1 MARQELARQIEWCLV
16 VKDSVRPPVRDC
28 ARASMRS
35 VACRPATSAPAVSPT
50 ATPLRDCCDSPPAL
64 LEITARA
71 FDPGKVN
78 QDRFVPAAD
87 RLLVA
92 QLTGTARHHARWRD
106 LTADEQAA
114 AVTEL
119 RELAAGR
126 ADLLAQVAGIF
137 EGASAGR
144 HDEPLARQAATL
156 SGSPEPTTPSSRP
169 GPPKDAAGPGPPA
182 SRRTAAGPSNR
193 MRRIST
199 AAAQPGM
206 SDAPPGN
213 GYCTDTTP
221 TPLTC

>member
-1 MARQELARQIEWCLV
+1 
-16 VKDSVRPPVRDC
+16 
-28 ARASMRS
+28 
-35 VACRPATSAPAVSPT
+35 
-50 ATPLRDCCDSPPAL
+50 L

-78 QDRFVPAAD
+78 QDRCAPAAD

-106 LTADEQAA
+106 LTEDEQAA

-126 ADLLAQVAGIF
+126 ADLLAEVCGIF

-156 SGSPEPTTPSSRP
+156 CRLAGADDALIPQWAAEGRRRAQAARQPPHGGRP
-169 GPPKDAAGPGPPA
+169 V
-182 SRRTAAGPSNR
+182 
-193 MRRIST
+193 
-199 AAAQPGM
+199 
-206 SDAPPGN
+206 
-213 GYCTDTTP
+213 
-221 TPLTC
+221 